1 MLTQGIGVG
10 VETDDSAEKSIKNK
24 VLSVIDSAKS
34 GLSNMSV
41 SSNID
46 GLMGN
51 NPMTQYQL
59 SINGQ
64 IGGLNNSIDRLT
76 NLIASYLPQIAENSD
91 KPISIDGN
99 SLAVGMRRQID
110 YQLGRL
116 SVGKGRGNV

>member
-10 VETDDSAEKSIKNK
+10 VESDNSAEKSIKNK
-24 VLSVIDSAKS
+24 VNSVIGIASNS
-34 GLSNMSV
+34 LSNIKV
-41 SSNID
+41 GANFNNFKSSNP
-46 GLMGN
+46 L
-51 NPMTQYQL
+51 QEYQL
-59 SINGQ
+59 SIDAQMSN
-64 IGGLNNSIDRLT
+64 LNNGIDKLT